1 LDEPRMWNRAKTVL
15 ITLILV
21 GASLTVY
28 FSLYLKTYVPAGLP
42 ITERDTSWI
51 SKVNSLLEESKPY
64 PDEYTK
70 PPIIWFHIYLYEN
83 GTEQLVDAGEADNE
97 FVVYLQDLL
106 LRVDG
111 QRNSSITQE
120 FVNKVLATNKVLMLT
135 ERMYHDF
142 HLWKNFGR
150 ALFVLE
156 DNLNED
162 LEGIIIVRETI
173 EGNWKWSRWEIA
185 K

>member
-1 LDEPRMWNRAKTVL
+1 MWNRAKTVL

-21 GASLTVY
+21 AASLTVY
-28 FSLYLKTYVPAGLP
+28 FSLYLKAYTLTGLP

-111 QRNSSITQE
+111 QRNISITQE

-173 EGNWKWSRWEIA
+173 EGNWRWSRWEIT